1 MAVRLNR
8 NIHIADAGYTVAYK
22 QSNGG
27 EARCRTVKSVRQQRD
42 EIKIIHRKRRD
53 AVNRIGAVVQ
63 KHKYIDYGSN
73 NRENKKRASCGS
85 RH

>member
-1 MAVRLNR
+1 MEVRLNR

-22 QSNGG
+22 QSNCG

-53 AVNRIGAVVQ
+53 AVNRIGAVE
-63 KHKYIDYGSN
+63 H
-73 NRENKKRASCGS
+73 NKPLSSQQQIIKFA
-85 RH
+85 